1 MREEVGYGD
10 AYASNKKLL
19 NSYLTIL
26 PSKEECF
33 WFLAKLGQ
41 RELNMIW
48 SRYNQLDD
56 NLKETG
62 SDNRI
67 SENLDV
73 EKTIAFRTVYQKE
86 Y

>member
-1 MREEVGYGD
+1 
-10 AYASNKKLL
+10 
-19 NSYLTIL
+19 
-26 PSKEECF
+26 
-33 WFLAKLGQ
+33 
-41 RELNMIW
+41 MIW

-86 Y
+86 YYKSQKKTIFIDEKCISEGDTMKIKNCRWGM